1 MLGNPHPLLH
11 APRPPALWPA
21 SLELPAC
28 LRRHMGSAARPRG
41 SWLVPGWQL
50 RTGQDRVK
58 GGEKPLRLKE
68 EMEGLVE
75 PGAGGEAEPGTV
87 SSLPAVGEGGPHSTE
102 PGGGGCHEALTATL
116 ERSRHQCCNHPQAL
130 GYHPQ
135 ARWVLRG
142 CWAPS
147 VQLELGSKGL
157 AASPPGFCPPQRLLS
172 PSWGCS
178 HPARKTGC
186 WR

>member
-1 MLGNPHPLLH
+1 
-11 APRPPALWPA
+11 
-21 SLELPAC
+21 
-28 LRRHMGSAARPRG
+28 
-41 SWLVPGWQL
+41 
-50 RTGQDRVK
+50 
-58 GGEKPLRLKE
+58 
-68 EMEGLVE
+68 MEGLVE

-87 SSLPAVGEGGPHSTE
+87 SCLPAVGEGGPHSTE

-157 AASPPGFCPPQRLLS
+157 AATPPPQFVALPSASCPPPGVAATQPERLDAGDERWE
-172 PSWGCS
+172 P
-178 HPARKTGC
+178 
-186 WR
+186 